1 MLGMIRFLALFGF
14 VFGGFSVAASADKAR
29 EAVRPVVV
37 ELFASQNCPAC
48 PKAHRTLRSVADE
61 NADVLVLTWSV
72 DYWDYLGDADPM
84 AMPEA
89 KLRQAAYAERMS
101 VRAPYTPQSV
111 YDGVKQ
117 CPATRRGQ
125 VDKNIKGLR
134 EAKLSQDPRLVQFGA
149 KIGVDGTC
157 DSPLEVT
164 LVEYLSDDLHETAMV
179 NPVTRVEKLGL
190 CEDGSEQFTAT
201 CEAQCAVLL
210 QEPSYGRV
218 VSSLILK

>member
-1 MLGMIRFLALFGF
+1 MIRFLALFVLWFIGLSGA
-14 VFGGFSVAASADKAR
+14 VTADDTKPAQ
-29 EAVRPVVV
+29 PVLV

-61 NADVLVLTWSV
+61 NADVVVLTWSV

-89 KLRQAAYAERMS
+89 KSRQAAYAERMN

-125 VDKNIKGLR
+125 VDKNIEGLR
-134 EAKLSQDPRLVQFGA
+134 ESRSSTGPRVVQSGA
-149 KIGVDGTC
+149 IISVQGGCET
-157 DSPLEVT
+157 PLEVS
-164 LVEYLSDDLHETAMV
+164 LVTYLNDAAHDTGMV
-179 NPVTRVEKLGL
+179 NPVTSIEKLGV
-190 CEDGSEQFTAT
+190 CANEGAT
-201 CEAQCAVLL
+201 YVANCTAQCAVLL
-210 QEPSYGRV
+210 QEPNYGRV
-218 VSSLILK
+218 VSILVLN

>member
-1 MLGMIRFLALFGF
+1 MIRFLALFGF
-14 VFGGFSVAASADKAR
+14 VFGGLNVVASADKAP
-29 EAVRPVVV
+29 ETAQPVVV

-48 PKAHRTLRSVADE
+48 PKAHRTLRDVVKTND
-61 NADVLVLTWSV
+61 DVLVLTWSV
-72 DYWDYLGDADPM
+72 DYWDYLGEADPM

-89 KLRQAAYAERMS
+89 KARQAAYAERMS

-117 CPATRRGQ
+117 CPATRRKQ

-134 EAKLSQDPRLVQFGA
+134 EAKLAQDPQLVQIGA
-149 KIGVDGTC
+149 QITIDGIC
-157 DSPLEVT
+157 DNPMDVT
-164 LVEYLSDDLHETAMV
+164 LVEYLRDDLHETGMV
-179 NPVTRVEKLGL
+179 NPVTRVEKIGV
-190 CEDGSEQFTAT
+190 CEDGSKTFTAT

-218 VSSLILK
+218 ISSLILK